1 MSPSYWTRQVH
12 DRVYAAIHISNPE
25 PAAQMALFTLA
36 QQFSPLVEMP
46 APGTVVLAIGALR
59 RLMGAPT
66 QIASEMARRAQ
77 ERHLHG
83 SIAVAANPDT
93 AVIAAQHLAGI
104 TVIPQG
110 REVEKLGHLPVTAL
124 PADPNT
130 LDILHRWGVS
140 TIEEFC
146 ALPRTGIA
154 ERLGAAGLRLLAI
167 ARGEVH
173 RPIKPQAEA
182 VSYEER
188 FALEHPVDLLEPLL
202 FLIASLLND
211 LCERL
216 RENSRATTEL
226 RVSLGLVDNS
236 THTRLLALPFATH
249 DSHALLKLVQ
259 LDFEAHPPRTAI
271 RHLTVALV
279 PVEPRVVQHHLYLP
293 PSPVPERLE
302 LTLAKIRAMVGEE
315 KAGFPELLDTH
326 RPDAWRMRASA
337 GRPATP
343 LIHEAEREFGLRL
356 ALRYFR
362 PPLPARVEVQ
372 SGRPIQLAA
381 AGIAGR
387 IVQSAGPWRAS
398 GDWWTSQ
405 AWSREDWDVALTG
418 GALYRLSLLRSE
430 WLVDASYD

>member
-1 MSPSYWTRQVH
+1 MSPSYWKRQVH

-25 PAAQMALFTLA
+25 PAAQIALFTLA
-36 QQFSPLVEMP
+36 QQFSPIVEMP
-46 APGTVVLAIGALR
+46 KPDIALLAIGALR

-83 SIAVAANPDT
+83 SIAIAANPDT

-104 TVIPQG
+104 TVIAPG

-130 LDILHRWGVS
+130 LDVLQRWGVR

-173 RPIKPQAEA
+173 RPIKPQAAA
-182 VSYEER
+182 VHYEEH

-202 FLIASLLND
+202 FLIARLLNE
-211 LCERL
+211 LCDRL
-216 RENSRATTEL
+216 RQHSRATTEL
-226 RVSLGLVDNS
+226 RVALGLVDNS
-236 THTRLLALPFATH
+236 THTRVLALPFATH

-259 LDFEAHPPRTAI
+259 LDFEAHPPRAAI
-271 RHLTVALV
+271 RHLTVAV
-279 PVEPRVVQHHLYLP
+279 IPVEPRVVQHHLYTP

-302 LTLAKIRAMVGEE
+302 LTLAKIRAMVGPE

-326 RPDAWRMRASA
+326 RPDSWRMRASA
-337 GRPATP
+337 GRPAAP
-343 LIHEAEREFGLRL
+343 LVYEADREFGLRL

-362 PPLPARVEVQ
+362 PPLAARVEVDG
-372 SGRPIQLAA
+372 GRPCKLAA

-387 IVQSAGPWRAS
+387 IVQAAGPWRAS
-398 GDWWTSQ
+398 GDWWSNT
-405 AWSREDWDVALTG
+405 AWQREDWDVALTD
-418 GALYRLSLLRSE
+418 GALYRLTLLSTQ